1 MKLVKL
7 CENTYKNAF
16 SLKLYVFLSLNKT
29 IFAEFLGFWACFNEK
44 STQNKEIYQFYNLNS
59 GFNTYKT
66 EFFIEL
72 YVFS

>member
-16 SLKLYVFLSLNKT
+16 TLKLYVFLSLDKT
-29 IFAEFLGFWACFNEK
+29 IFAEFLGFWAGFNEK
-44 STQNKEIYQFYNLNS
+44 STQNRENFQFYNLNS
-59 GFNTYKT
+59 GFYTYKT
-66 EFFIEL
+66 EFFVEL